1 MHTVYVRL
9 ERITLE
15 YPLCAFSFF
24 FFFFLQSV
32 HTRVYSNHREAIYIS
47 LFPCKSRPRVPGI
60 TTRDRSTLKYK
71 DVNTGQASRNV
82 STREEGARRGAKI
95 SPASPCDERDSRER
109 KKREF
114 SKLIL
119 SMDEWIYVDRV
130 RAYLVMQNCLL
141 RAISRFFQY
150 SNGSL
155 E

>member
-1 MHTVYVRL
+1 MCL
-9 ERITLE
+9 
-15 YPLCAFSFF
+15 F

-119 SMDEWIYVDRV
+119 SMDEWIYVDRLSHAFFNI
-130 RAYLVMQNCLL
+130 RMETSNKDPCIYIRFFEIKLYRFQ
-141 RAISRFFQY
+141 ISRC
-150 SNGSL
+150 
-155 E
+155 